1 MPLEGATGWPGVGH
15 KNNITVTVPPHPSP
29 YPQYMPQYPQPAAG
43 PAALDANQAQK
54 IITDLEMIMQMLAE
68 QKQMPSAPPAF
79 QPQPSRPPPPYAPQA
94 YQQPYPPQQQNYPP
108 YQPQV

>member
-1 MPLEGATGWPGVGH
+1 
-15 KNNITVTVPPHPSP
+15 
-29 YPQYMPQYPQPAAG
+29 MPQYPQPAAG

-79 QPQPSRPPPPYAPQA
+79 QPQPSRSPPPYAPQA
-94 YQQPYPPQQQNYPP
+94 YQQPYPPQQNYPP
-108 YQPQV
+108 ANYLPQV